1 MKKRHSLFL
10 YNPFNMA
17 KRMLPRIASQ
27 RLVFRAA
34 MVLVSFYVTGFYVI
48 YIVQSDLRA
57 FMFNTAG
64 PIFAAL
70 ATLCGLTFSFAD
82 SLKNEADKS
91 TSSLSGE
98 KLLHAT
104 LLFAFS
110 VLVGFIAIQVD
121 EFKLIPILGLI
132 VKGIAGF
139 LGLYLLYTAFQSA
152 LYGIEWLSD
161 ILYMRWSRR
170 AEIEDV
176 DPKKLIKD
184 RLEHEVEGLPEQF
197 IKDEQTLT
205 NEKELIEND
214 SQKLAD
220 IN

>member
-1 MKKRHSLFL
+1 
-10 YNPFNMA
+10 MA
-17 KRMLPRIASQ
+17 KQMLPRIASQ

-34 MVLVSFYVTGFYVI
+34 MVLVSMYVTGFYVL
-48 YIVQSDLRA
+48 YIVQSDLKG
-57 FMFNTAG
+57 FIFNTAG

-70 ATLCGLTFSFAD
+70 ATLCGLAFSFAD
-82 SLKNEADKS
+82 SLKNETDKS
-91 TSSLSGE
+91 TSSLAGE

-110 VLVGFIAIQVD
+110 VLIGSIAIQVD
-121 EFKLIPILGLI
+121 ELKLISILGLI
-132 VKGIAGF
+132 VKSVIGF

-161 ILYMRWSRR
+161 ILYIRWSRR

-184 RLEHEVEGLPEQF
+184 HLEHEIEGLPEQF
-197 IKDEQTLT
+197 IKDKQMLT
-205 NEKELIEND
+205 KDHVLVESDN
-214 SQKLAD
+214 QK
-220 IN
+220 

>member
-1 MKKRHSLFL
+1 
-10 YNPFNMA
+10 
-17 KRMLPRIASQ
+17 MLPRIASQ

-34 MVLVSFYVTGFYVI
+34 MVLVSFYVTGFYVF
-48 YIVQSDLRA
+48 YIVQSDLKA
-57 FMFNTAG
+57 FIFNTAG

-91 TSSLSGE
+91 TSSLAGE

-110 VLVGFIAIQVD
+110 VLVGSIAIQAD
-121 EFKLIPILGLI
+121 EFKLIWILGLI
-132 VKGIAGF
+132 VKGILGF

-170 AEIEDV
+170 AEIDEV

-197 IKDEQTLT
+197 L
-205 NEKELIEND
+205 NEKQSLKNEQVLVESEN
-214 SQKLAD
+214 QKVAD
-220 IN
+220 IS